1 MCRKRGRAADFG
13 RGVPRHERR
22 SDAVPVEELKIR
34 HVPIAK
40 ESGRICLKMK
50 TQTTWYSE
58 ENREGGKEYRVSV
71 FGAGYFK
78 KLWVKVSSRSR
89 TNF

>member
-1 MCRKRGRAADFG
+1 MCRKRGLAANFG
-13 RGVPRHERR
+13 LGVPRHERR

-50 TQTTWYSE
+50 TLTTWYSE
-58 ENREGGKEYRVSV
+58 GNREGGEYTVSV
-71 FGAGYFK
+71 FGAGHFK
-78 KLWVKVSSRSR
+78 KLWVKVSSRR
-89 TNF
+89 H